1 MLTLEEASA
10 RVLACANPSSE
21 SELVVLETCPGRV
34 LVDDIRSDSDLP
46 AFDRSA
52 MDGFALRAADLA
64 ALPATLR
71 VVDEIAAGALASH
84 RVEPGTAARIMT
96 GAPIPDGADS
106 VVMVEHTESVETS
119 GDEELVR
126 IHRPV
131 APRENIRFRAE
142 NVAEGEIVLPAGHRL
157 RPIDVAIL
165 ATAGVD
171 RVAVRPRPRVS
182 ILSTG
187 DELVEAGC
195 VPGPGQIRNS
205 NGPMLAA
212 MVHEAGA
219 TVARRTSVGDEPD
232 AIEAAIREGLDA
244 DVLLLSGGVSM
255 GDRDHVAASL
265 EAVGVETIFHRVAMK
280 PGKPVLFARSGSTL
294 VFGLPGN
301 PVSVY
306 IGFVLFVQPALARMA
321 GATHVEPPYAVARAG
336 GEFRGPEALCA
347 FEPCRLVVRDGE
359 LHALPVRYRGS
370 GDPHGAARGDAFVVL
385 PPGTARVKSGD
396 RVEVL
401 ETSRGPAPGLGD
413 EAPDSGAFAAA
424 RRGVSE

>member
-126 IHRPV
+126 IHRSV

-165 ATAGVD
+165 ATAGID

-182 ILSTG
+182 RPVASQSGARL
-187 DELVEAGC
+187 L
-195 VPGPGQIRNS
+195 
-205 NGPMLAA
+205 PMPNIGNRRPSLRTSMVAHCLASSSGSRRPSVATFMPNLMRWVAPASAA
-212 MVHEAGA
+212 M
-219 TVARRTSVGDEPD
+219 TSE
-232 AIEAAIREGLDA
+232 
-244 DVLLLSGGVSM
+244 
-255 GDRDHVAASL
+255 
-265 EAVGVETIFHRVAMK
+265 
-280 PGKPVLFARSGSTL
+280 
-294 VFGLPGN
+294 
-301 PVSVY
+301 
-306 IGFVLFVQPALARMA
+306 
-321 GATHVEPPYAVARAG
+321 
-336 GEFRGPEALCA
+336 
-347 FEPCRLVVRDGE
+347 
-359 LHALPVRYRGS
+359 
-370 GDPHGAARGDAFVVL
+370 
-385 PPGTARVKSGD
+385 
-396 RVEVL
+396 
-401 ETSRGPAPGLGD
+401 
-413 EAPDSGAFAAA
+413 
-424 RRGVSE
+424 